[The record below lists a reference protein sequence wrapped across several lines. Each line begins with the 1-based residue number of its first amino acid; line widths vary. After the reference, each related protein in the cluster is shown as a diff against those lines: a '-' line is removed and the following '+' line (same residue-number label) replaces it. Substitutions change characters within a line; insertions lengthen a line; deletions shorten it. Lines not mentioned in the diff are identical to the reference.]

1 MVDVSIQ
8 KRPHNAEGDEI
19 QVKFPTVSTLE
30 TGNTENELVMIA
42 QDGNNAIMP
51 KMLDFMLKKL
61 DEMFN
66 QEGNTTSIHRYPFY
80 FQRKHITSL
89 ASNHTTNDTRKYTL
103 LYKTECPVFRLPLLF
118 KKCPK

>member
-19 QVKFPTVSTLE
+19 QIKFPTVSTLE
-30 TGNTENELVMIA
+30 TGNTDNEIVLIA

-61 DEMFN
+61 DEMLI
-66 QEGNTTSIHRYPFY
+66 QEGNIPSTNHNLWTINQFTSEEIHHFVGIKSYNKRYEKVYAFV
-80 FQRKHITSL
+80 Q
-89 ASNHTTNDTRKYTL
+89 N
-103 LYKTECPVFRLPLLF
+103 
-118 KKCPK
+118 